1 MVKTKDKTPKT
12 PIYKK
17 DGKKSGELELNEAV
31 FEARV
36 NQRLLDL
43 VLKAYAGNQRRGTH
57 STKGRAEVRGGG
69 KKPWKQKGTGR
80 ARHSSR
86 RSPIWR
92 GGGVTFGPHPR
103 DYDTNL
109 PNSMKQAALVSAL
122 SLKKKEENL
131 MLLEDAILKQPKT
144 KELVGIIK
152 ALGLKDSR
160 TLFIVSSMDENL
172 KRASRNLQEFFS
184 IKLARDVN
192 AYHIQRKRKLLIEKQ
207 ALPTIEQRALGEPG
221 DASKEK
227 EAVKS

>member
-1 MVKTKDKTPKT
+1 MAKAPV
-12 PIYKK
+12 YKK

-31 FEARV
+31 FGAPV
-36 NQRLLDL
+36 NQRLLQL

-57 STKGRAEVRGGG
+57 DTKGRAEVRGGG

-92 GGGVTFGPHPR
+92 GGGIVFGPHPR

-109 PNSMKQAALVSAL
+109 PSTMKRSALISAL
-122 SLKKKEENL
+122 SLKNKEDNL
-131 MLLEDAILKQPKT
+131 LFLEDALLKQPKT
-144 KELVGIIK
+144 KELVNVIK
-152 ALGLKDSR
+152 ALGLQDSR

-172 KRASRNLQEFFS
+172 KRASRNLKDIFS

-207 ALPTIEQRALGEPG
+207 ALPTIEERALGESENV
-221 DASKEK
+221 SKDQK
-227 EAVKS
+227 TVKP

>member
-1 MVKTKDKTPKT
+1 MKSAKAVV
-12 PIYKK
+12 YKK
-17 DGKKSGELELNEAV
+17 DGKKAGELELNEAV
-31 FEARV
+31 FQAPI
-36 NQRLLDL
+36 NHRLLEL

-109 PNSMKQAALVSAL
+109 PDGMKRKALISAL
-122 SLKKKEENL
+122 SLKKKEANL
-131 MLLEDAILKQPKT
+131 MLLEDANLKQPKT
-144 KELVGIIK
+144 KELVEVIK

-160 TLFIVSSMDENL
+160 TLFVVSEVNENL
-172 KRASRNLQEFFS
+172 KRASRNLKDLFS
-184 IKLARDVN
+184 IRLARDVN
-192 AYHIQRKRKLLIEKQ
+192 AYHIQRRKKLLIESN
-207 ALPTIEQRALGEPG
+207 ALPVIEKRVLDEVQAAGP
-221 DASKEK
+221 
-227 EAVKS
+227 EAKKATK